1 MASHTLTSSEI
12 EQASPVLDAC
22 PVCGAQSGEVIYSDA
37 SDPLTGDSFQVI
49 ACSGCGVAYTSPRP
63 LSADRYYPQRYRAYG
78 PLLTRIL
85 GAFYRMRV
93 SRWAAWKREGG
104 SVLEVGCGLGLM
116 LAAFSQF
123 GWKATGIERNEE
135 VVARIRPMPGV
146 EITTIAVEELPVDV
160 RFDLIV
166 MFHVLEHIGDPVQL
180 LRECAKRLAPGGR
193 LVVNVPNFGSWQ
205 ARFAGPKWLHLDVP
219 RHLVHYTP
227 QTLAATFERAGLKAS
242 EFRFVSIEHDPYG
255 WVESASNRLTSRL
268 TGRSNTLTRFLM
280 GIDRFGL
287 GVALSG
293 VIGAVLAVP
302 ALVLACFSWTF
313 GKGAVTEATAVSD
326 GKGPRGRTF

>member
-1 MASHTLTSSEI
+1 
-12 EQASPVLDAC
+12 
-22 PVCGAQSGEVIYSDA
+22 VCGARSGEVVYSEA
-37 SDPLTGDSFQVI
+37 CDPLTGDSFQVI

-63 LSADRYYPQRYRAYG
+63 TSADRYYPQRYRAYG

-93 SRWAAWKREGG
+93 ARWAAWKRDGG

-116 LAAFSQF
+116 LAAFSQH
-123 GWKATGIERNEE
+123 GWRATGIERNAE
-135 VVARIRPMPGV
+135 VIARIHPMPGV
-146 EITTIAVEELPVDV
+146 EITTRAVEELPLEA

-180 LRECAKRLAPGGR
+180 LRGCARRLAPGGR
-193 LVVNVPNFGSWQ
+193 LIVNVPNFGSWQ

-227 QTLAATFERAGLKAS
+227 KTLAATFERAGLKAS

-268 TGRSNTLTRFLM
+268 AGRSNTLTRFLM
-280 GIDRFGL
+280 GIDRFGP
-287 GVALSG
+287 GVALSM

-302 ALVLACFSWTF
+302 AFVFSCLSWAF
-313 GKGAVTEATAVSD
+313 GSGAVMEATAISD